1 MIQTQLKLRLN
12 VTQETLLN
20 GWLFMLTG
28 VWNWAIRKIE
38 NDANGE
44 VYYSGQTFQN
54 LLAGHGKKIGI
65 PSHVLQGMLL
75 MAHTAWSRCF
85 KNLGGKPR
93 LKGMRNKLN
102 SIPFPD
108 PLRAI
113 EGNRVKLPGIG
124 SLRFHGQNIPAGK
137 IKCGRIVKRASGWYL
152 CLFIDAERAAI
163 VSTGEGAI
171 GIDPGFIDL
180 LTLSDGEKVPHP
192 KELQQS
198 LERLGQAQRG
208 INRKL
213 TARLHE
219 RIGNQRKDRN
229 HKLSLRL
236 VQENA
241 VIVFSKDNTKGMART
256 FGKSVASSAHAQLCT
271 MLEYKSPTGG
281 TQYYEVDSR
290 NSTRTCSACGCLSG
304 PTGLAGLS
312 VRTWECGECGTQ
324 HDRDINA
331 AINTLVAGVG
341 TTLERDVRRVA

>member
-38 NDANGE
+38 QDAKGE
-44 VYYSGQTFQN
+44 IYYTGQAFQN
-54 LLAGHGKKIGI
+54 LLAGHGQKIGI
-65 PSHVLQGMLL
+65 PSHTLQGILL

-85 KNLGGKPR
+85 KKIGGKPR

-113 EGNRVKLPGIG
+113 EGRRVKLPGIG
-124 SLRFHGQNIPAGK
+124 SVRFHGQDIPTGK
-137 IKCGRIVKRASGWYL
+137 IKCARIVKRASGWYL
-152 CLFIDAERAAI
+152 CLFIAGERAPIEA
-163 VSTGEGAI
+163 TDRGMI

-180 LTLSDGEKVPHP
+180 LTLSNGEKVEHP

-241 VIVFSKDNTKGMART
+241 VIAFSKDNTKGMARM
-256 FGKSVASSAHAQLCT
+256 FGKSVASSAHAQLRA
-271 MLEYKSPTGG
+271 MLAYKSHAGG
-281 TQYYEVDSR
+281 TQYLEVDSR
-290 NSTRTCSACGCLSG
+290 NSTRICSACGCLTG
-304 PTGLAGLS
+304 PSGLAELK
-312 VRTWECGECGTQ
+312 VRTWVCSACGTP

-331 AINTLVAGVG
+331 AVNTLMAGVG
-341 TTLERDVRRVA
+341 TTLERDQRRAA